1 MYIFSHDIYIYKQ
14 QQKKLFL
21 KHNHSFCNYNS
32 LLIFAKTQHNHSFHL
47 DNLFSNMLKLGL
59 QNFPSTP
66 RSGTQ
71 IIADRFINFWPRVP
85 TFQCTE
91 IYNEM

>member
-14 QQKKLFL
+14 QQKLFL

-32 LLIFAKTQHNHSFHL
+32 LLIFPKTQHNHSFRL